1 MRSPRAS
8 SPSSRPASP
17 RRASAGGAAFGSSSP
32 RQLELWVGRFHETLQ
47 GGGTFN
53 ERASRA
59 PGTFSDRPSSPGPG
73 DYEASPSATN
83 PNRNRNRNR
92 NPHPHPHPNP
102 NPNPNPNQVC
112 KDVTTRARL
121 SDDTLGAGAA
131 GEAGDGGP

>member
-59 PGTFSDRPSSPGPG
+59 PGTYSDRPSSPGPG
-73 DYEASPSATN
+73 DYEASPSATNPN

-102 NPNPNPNQVC
+102 NPNQASPSAFSRGAPGR
-112 KDVTTRARL
+112 DALRL
-121 SDDTLGAGAA
+121 TLTLKP
-131 GEAGDGGP
+131 DSYS